1 MPSQYVVLPL
11 PGGPMTTCAKTI
23 GAAQCADARSAG
35 RRAAIDRDA
44 IRAGVAPLLANVVA
58 TVAAVLRAM
67 VALFGLPT
75 DLLREVFVRLAL
87 DDVKVF
93 RRVSRQARDLAD
105 AWKSQWREV
114 NRHTVLS
121 IKEAQRAA
129 ALFEELDDE
138 PLEVEEGVDERD
150 DHAWTSPQRAVRSAT
165 AGSSQQ
171 HAAGSSQQH
180 AADARFAAAA
190 AAACATVAAVS
201 QPPQIA
207 AAANREMGWRRAKSL
222 QVLSA
227 DRRCATSRPIAP
239 PPPVVE
245 EPAVDMAGFWDDEPE
260 EEEEEAP
267 PPPPPLDRRS
277 SSGGDRRSSAGAA
290 RAKARRGAGQ
300 AAGAR
305 QLLRRPRQRRARA
318 RNGVAGGGLL
328 EAARSA
334 ARTRA

>member
-1 MPSQYVVLPL
+1 
-11 PGGPMTTCAKTI
+11 MTVD
-23 GAAQCADARSAG
+23 GS
-35 RRAAIDRDA
+35 
-44 IRAGVAPLLANVVA
+44 VA
-58 TVAAVLRAM
+58 TVAAVLCAM
-67 VALFGLPT
+67 ALFGLPT

-105 AWKSQWREV
+105 ASKSQWREV

-150 DHAWTSPQRAVRSAT
+150 DHAWTSPQRAARSAT
-165 AGSSQQ
+165 AGTSQQ

-190 AAACATVAAVS
+190 AAARATVAAVS

-207 AAANREMGWRRAKSL
+207 AAANREMGWRRAQSL
-222 QVLSA
+222 QVLRAQIAPLRDEFSE
-227 DRRCATSRPIAP
+227 PIAP

-290 RAKARRGAGQ
+290 RAKAQRAEELAKQQ
-300 AAGAR
+300 ALASYFDD
-305 QLLRRPRQRRARA
+305 LD
-318 RNGVAGGGLL
+318 NDEL
-328 EAARSA
+328 ELEMGSQEEDC
-334 ARTRA
+334 

>member
-1 MPSQYVVLPL
+1 MVV
-11 PGGPMTTCAKTI
+11 
-23 GAAQCADARSAG
+23 
-35 RRAAIDRDA
+35 
-44 IRAGVAPLLANVVA
+44 
-58 TVAAVLRAM
+58 
-67 VALFGLPT
+67 LFGLPT

-105 AWKSQWREV
+105 ASKSQWREV

-190 AAACATVAAVS
+190 AAARATVAAVS
-201 QPPQIA
+201 QPPAAQIA
-207 AAANREMGWRRAKSL
+207 PLRDEFSE
-222 QVLSA
+222 
-227 DRRCATSRPIAP
+227 PIAP

-267 PPPPPLDRRS
+267 TWRVPSQYVVLPPPPPLDRRS

-290 RAKARRGAGQ
+290 RAKAQRAEELAKQQ
-300 AAGAR
+300 ALASYFDD
-305 QLLRRPRQRRARA
+305 LD
-318 RNGVAGGGLL
+318 NDEL
-328 EAARSA
+328 ELEMGSQEEDC
-334 ARTRA
+334 

>member
-1 MPSQYVVLPL
+1 
-11 PGGPMTTCAKTI
+11 
-23 GAAQCADARSAG
+23 
-35 RRAAIDRDA
+35 
-44 IRAGVAPLLANVVA
+44 
-58 TVAAVLRAM
+58 M

-105 AWKSQWREV
+105 ASKSQWREV

-150 DHAWTSPQRAVRSAT
+150 DHAWTSPQRAARSAT
-165 AGSSQQ
+165 AGTSQQ

-190 AAACATVAAVS
+190 AAARATVAAVS

-207 AAANREMGWRRAKSL
+207 AAANREMGWRRAQSL
-222 QVLSA
+222 QVLRAQIAPLRDEFSE
-227 DRRCATSRPIAP
+227 PIAP

-290 RAKARRGAGQ
+290 RAKAQRAEELAKQ
-300 AAGAR
+300 AELAKYFDN
-305 QLLRRPRQRRARA
+305 LDEDE
-318 RNGVAGGGLL
+318 L
-328 EAARSA
+328 ELEVGSQEEDC
-334 ARTRA
+334 

>member
-1 MPSQYVVLPL
+1 
-11 PGGPMTTCAKTI
+11 
-23 GAAQCADARSAG
+23 
-35 RRAAIDRDA
+35 
-44 IRAGVAPLLANVVA
+44 
-58 TVAAVLRAM
+58 M

-105 AWKSQWREV
+105 ASKSQWREV

-150 DHAWTSPQRAVRSAT
+150 DHAWTSPQRAARSAT
-165 AGSSQQ
+165 AGTSQQ

-190 AAACATVAAVS
+190 AAARATVAAVS
-201 QPPQIA
+201 QPPAAQIA
-207 AAANREMGWRRAKSL
+207 PLRDEFSE
-222 QVLSA
+222 
-227 DRRCATSRPIAP
+227 PIAP
-239 PPPVVE
+239 PPPVAE

-290 RAKARRGAGQ
+290 RAKAQRAEELAKQQ
-300 AAGAR
+300 ALASYFDD
-305 QLLRRPRQRRARA
+305 LD
-318 RNGVAGGGLL
+318 NDEL
-328 EAARSA
+328 ELEMGSQEEDC
-334 ARTRA
+334 

>member
-1 MPSQYVVLPL
+1 
-11 PGGPMTTCAKTI
+11 MT
-23 GAAQCADARSAG
+23 
-35 RRAAIDRDA
+35 
-44 IRAGVAPLLANVVA
+44 V
-58 TVAAVLRAM
+58 
-67 VALFGLPT
+67 LFGLPT

-105 AWKSQWREV
+105 ASKSQWREV

-150 DHAWTSPQRAVRSAT
+150 DHAWTSPQRAAQSAI
-165 AGSSQQ
+165 AGT
-171 HAAGSSQQH
+171 SQQH

-190 AAACATVAAVS
+190 AAARATVAAVS
-201 QPPQIA
+201 QPPAAQIA
-207 AAANREMGWRRAKSL
+207 PLRDEFSE
-222 QVLSA
+222 
-227 DRRCATSRPIAP
+227 PIAP

-267 PPPPPLDRRS
+267 PPPPLDRRS

-290 RAKARRGAGQ
+290 RAKAQRAEELAKQQ
-300 AAGAR
+300 ALASYFDD
-305 QLLRRPRQRRARA
+305 LD
-318 RNGVAGGGLL
+318 NDEL
-328 EAARSA
+328 ELEMGSQEEDC
-334 ARTRA
+334 

>member
-1 MPSQYVVLPL
+1 
-11 PGGPMTTCAKTI
+11 
-23 GAAQCADARSAG
+23 
-35 RRAAIDRDA
+35 
-44 IRAGVAPLLANVVA
+44 
-58 TVAAVLRAM
+58 M

-105 AWKSQWREV
+105 ASKSQWREV

-190 AAACATVAAVS
+190 AAARATVAAVS

-207 AAANREMGWRRAKSL
+207 AAANREMGWRRAQSL
-222 QVLSA
+222 QVLRAQIAPLRDEFSE
-227 DRRCATSRPIAP
+227 PIAP

-267 PPPPPLDRRS
+267 TWRVPSQYVVLPPPPPLDRRS

-290 RAKARRGAGQ
+290 RAKAQRAEELAKQ
-300 AAGAR
+300 AELAKYFDN
-305 QLLRRPRQRRARA
+305 LDEDE
-318 RNGVAGGGLL
+318 L
-328 EAARSA
+328 ELEVGSQDEI
-334 ARTRA
+334 

>member
-1 MPSQYVVLPL
+1 M
-11 PGGPMTTCAKTI
+11 
-23 GAAQCADARSAG
+23 
-35 RRAAIDRDA
+35 RRLAIDRGGA
-44 IRAGVAPLLANVVA
+44 TELATVVA
-58 TVAAVLRAM
+58 TVAAVLCAM
-67 VALFGLPT
+67 VVLFGLPT

-93 RRVSRQARDLAD
+93 RRVSRQTRDLAD
-105 AWKSQWREV
+105 ASKSQWREV

-150 DHAWTSPQRAVRSAT
+150 DHAWTSPQRAARSAT
-165 AGSSQQ
+165 AGTSQQ

-190 AAACATVAAVS
+190 AAARATVAAVS

-207 AAANREMGWRRAKSL
+207 AAANREMGWRRAQSL
-222 QVLSA
+222 QVLRA
-227 DRRCATSRPIAP
+227 QIAP
-239 PPPVVE
+239 LRDE
-245 EPAVDMAGFWDDEPE
+245 FRSRSRRRRRWSRSRRSTWPASGTTSPRRRRRRA
-260 EEEEEAP
+260 

-290 RAKARRGAGQ
+290 RAKAQRAEELAKQ
-300 AAGAR
+300 AELAKYFDN
-305 QLLRRPRQRRARA
+305 LDEDE
-318 RNGVAGGGLL
+318 L
-328 EAARSA
+328 ELEVGSQEEDC
-334 ARTRA
+334 